1 MRRGPVRSQPPH
13 ARCSSPCGSVENRR
27 NLSPYRV
34 SNPFGHERIRAHM
47 SGYAARRPRAR
58 RHRSIRGIRGIRGIR
73 ALDEARAGN
82 DAQRQRLEQGTG
94 NREQGIRNGRER
106 DRERETEAARAESCR
121 DARGCRARD
130 RRVRRRAGPVRRLLS
145 FPVPRSPFPVPC
157 SLFSLITTARWSRQ
171 RIGHDGALVTTARWS
186 TTGASLRVGVSSGV
200 IAPRITLRIGRA
212 AVHRARDR
220 PRAPLDDVFAVEDL
234 RGARGERRGEPDA
247 VLAAPR

>member
-106 DRERETEAARAESCR
+106 DRERETERERPKLRVPSPAGTLGAVERGIDAYDDVPVPFAAFSHS
-121 DARGCRARD
+121 
-130 RRVRRRAGPVRRLLS
+130 P
-145 FPVPRSPFPVPC
+145 FPVPRSLFPVPC
-157 SLFSLITTARWSRQ
+157 SLSSRQ
-171 RIGHDGALVTTARWS
+171 RVGHDSALVTTAHWS
-186 TTGASLRVGVSSGV
+186 RRRIGHDSALVNDG
-200 IAPRITLRIGRA
+200 RITA
-212 AVHRARDR
+212 
-220 PRAPLDDVFAVEDL
+220 
-234 RGARGERRGEPDA
+234 RRGQQRRHCPPHHSPHRESRRP
-247 VLAAPR
+247 PGS